1 MSQKHELA
9 IRGLQTRVTALEER
23 LAALEDARPVY
34 APIGSGGIAPAGPF
48 KATHKHLG
56 AWIIE
61 DGAGRVVDQYGTM
74 KKADA
79 KALAEELNGPQ
90 H

>member
-9 IRGLQTRVTALEER
+9 IRGLQERVTALETR
-23 LAALEDARPVY
+23 LAALEGPAYPPVGTGGMQ
-34 APIGSGGIAPAGPF
+34 APRPF
-48 KATHKHLG
+48 KARHKHLR
-56 AWIIE
+56 AWIVE
-61 DGAGRVVDQYGTM
+61 DGEGNVIEQYGTM

-79 KALAEELNGPQ
+79 ELLAEELNGPQ